1 MYNLDQIR
9 EQQLRLQVE
18 EQLALQNAY
27 KSDDVETI
35 MKAMK
40 YSASKE
46 RPQSNGKSIL
56 IDPFNQN
63 VNDGYYNKNSNLSFG
78 MLRAMSMT
86 PIPRAIIGTR
96 KAQISEFTTP
106 QTDKYSTGFII
117 RKKRKHYQVDED
129 AKLSKQE
136 EKEIDL
142 LTEFIINCGDKEN
155 KFHAD
160 DFEKFAGLFI
170 EDSLSLDQGCF
181 ETVRGRKST
190 MDNIVE
196 FYAVDGATIRIADTW
211 DDDAVKNKGSKKI
224 NGYYPS
230 YVQTIDGVINSEFY
244 PWDLC
249 FGVRNPQTNIKSS
262 GYGRS
267 ELEDLTNTVTD
278 LLNAAMYNSQYFRI
292 GSNPKGILRVKNM
305 NTTRIE
311 EFRQNWM
318 ADMAGVKNAHKLP
331 IIDADS
337 LDFINTQGTSKD
349 MEYHKYLEF
358 LIKIACAHFK
368 ISPEEIGFTL
378 EGTGTGGLGGGDN
391 KTELEYSRNKGL
403 VPLLRYLQSK
413 LNKYIIG
420 PKTDDKYE
428 LIFVGYDQKTE
439 QEELEDDVKKVTNG
453 GIAMQDFFKKHS
465 GRDFNKEEDI
475 ILNPVYL
482 QYKQMEAMS
491 EGMESDEYMDNEFGD
506 DGDDDNPFIQKAVKF
521 IDEEL
526 NQQL

>member
-1 MYNLDQIR
+1 MHHLDQIR
-9 EQQLRLQVE
+9 EQQLKLQIE
-18 EQLALQNAY
+18 EQLALKNAY
-27 KSDDVETI
+27 QSNDVDSI

-40 YSASKE
+40 YTAAREGSQGA
-46 RPQSNGKSIL
+46 GKSIL
-56 IDPFNQN
+56 IDPFNRN
-63 VNDGYYNKNSNLSFG
+63 VNEGFYNKNTNLSFN
-78 MLRAMSMT
+78 MLRAMSLT

-117 RKKRKHYQVDED
+117 RKKRKHYEVDEG
-129 AKLSKQE
+129 AKLSKKE
-136 EKEIDL
+136 EQEIDI
-142 LTEFIINCGDKEN
+142 LTEFILNCGDKEN

-160 DFEKFAGLFI
+160 DFEKFVGLFV

-181 ETVRGRKST
+181 EIVRGRKST

-196 FYAVDGATIRIADTW
+196 FYAVDGATIRIADSIGDKFNTQRE
-211 DDDAVKNKGSKKI
+211 NKKI
-224 NGYYPS
+224 NGFYPS
-230 YVQTIDGVINSEFY
+230 YVQTIDGIINGEFY

-249 FGVRNPQTNIKSS
+249 LGIRNPQTNIKSS
-262 GYGRS
+262 GYGRA

-358 LIKIACAHFK
+358 LIKIGCAHFK

-403 VPLLRYLQSK
+403 VPLLRYLQAK
-413 LNKYIIG
+413 INKYIIG

-428 LIFVGYDQKTE
+428 LVFVGYDQKTE

-465 GRDFNKEEDI
+465 GREFNKEKDI

-482 QYKQMEAMS
+482 QYKQMETMS
-491 EGMESDEYMDNEFGD
+491 EGMQSNEFVDGEYGD
-506 DGDDDNPFIQKAVKF
+506 DNDDDNPFIQKAIRF

-526 NQQL
+526 NQPT